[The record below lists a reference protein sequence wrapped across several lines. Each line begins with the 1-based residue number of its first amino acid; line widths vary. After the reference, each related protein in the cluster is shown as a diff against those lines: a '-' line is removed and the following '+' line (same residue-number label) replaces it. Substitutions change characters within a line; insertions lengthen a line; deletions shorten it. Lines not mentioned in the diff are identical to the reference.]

1 MHYTFFLIILLINL
15 LIIKSSKTLS
25 LKYNEIRSA
34 RPVIELKFFDA
45 SSSLDTFLNTFL
57 PFSLFDNDLYT
68 KIKVDKESE
77 YTCPIKKFSSAFKHK
92 ETLLI
97 NHTLF
102 FNYTFYLYK
111 YSISLFAEQ
120 GLGLGYNS
128 KDHSLSF
135 VHQMYNNKLIDAL
148 TFSIEKKEIVFGK
161 KEYNEYKY
169 KESINIDENIVTWGM
184 KLDSIEYNGKRYD
197 IGIDAIIHSGEFE
210 MIYSNE
216 IFDFMSNIVLKE
228 EINKGICIKSE
239 RFQHYI
245 LSCDNYTNFDKTIS
259 ITFGETIITF
269 ELKNLFDFNN
279 DLLIHPST
287 DSPSKFTGIILGIN
301 FLKSFDAVLFNYEA
315 KSITFY
321 SNEVK
326 ISSMKSEIVTKIIIY
341 LITVI
346 SIIGIIIMKVNKY

>member
-57 PFSLFDNDLYT
+57 PFSLVVNDLYT

-77 YTCPIKKFSSAFKHK
+77 YTCPIRKFSSAFKHK

-102 FNYTFYLYK
+102 FNFTFYLYK

-135 VHQMYNNKLIDAL
+135 VHSFIKL
-148 TFSIEKKEIVFGK
+148 FSFNV
-161 KEYNEYKY
+161 
-169 KESINIDENIVTWGM
+169 
-184 KLDSIEYNGKRYD
+184 
-197 IGIDAIIHSGEFE
+197 
-210 MIYSNE
+210 
-216 IFDFMSNIVLKE
+216 
-228 EINKGICIKSE
+228 
-239 RFQHYI
+239 
-245 LSCDNYTNFDKTIS
+245 
-259 ITFGETIITF
+259 
-269 ELKNLFDFNN
+269 ELF
-279 DLLIHPST
+279 S
-287 DSPSKFTGIILGIN
+287 
-301 FLKSFDAVLFNYEA
+301 
-315 KSITFY
+315 
-321 SNEVK
+321 
-326 ISSMKSEIVTKIIIY
+326 
-341 LITVI
+341 
-346 SIIGIIIMKVNKY
+346 